1 MGRVADRARE
11 LPRFQL
17 HVMDSQVTMTV
28 IRAKGCVTFQL
39 HVMDSFYPIR
49 DLQPPTPSARTLKEI
64 CGDFEPAVFKDARAV
79 WDIFAAEASSAYAP
93 FLEFYVNATHDLIED
108 NFKRDLELVK
118 CLLKEYEKEYAV
130 REKLIITESGKHIY
144 IKKQDDKIMLS
155 GDTFPVKDEIKKR
168 GFKWDP
174 LYKVWY
180 APAGNVD
187 LGKLLST
194 PCNGFAIQNPG

>member
-1 MGRVADRARE
+1 MNPRAGRPGQVVE
-11 LPRFQL
+11 
-17 HVMDSQVTMTV
+17 MDACISRWLRSRMERVKEM
-28 IRAKGCVTFQL
+28 AKLRYGR
-39 HVMDSFYPIR
+39 FYPIR

-118 CLLKEYEKEYAV
+118 RLLKEYEKEYAV

-187 LGKLLST
+187 LGKLKREIEAL
-194 PCNGFAIQNPG
+194 